1 MPEKMPESFVHAPRS
16 RVHPRL
22 RRSTLHLGAAATFA
36 VIGLVAVASPALA
49 HANLITATSSCSTL
63 NGVVDYQVTWNIAN
77 DWNLPERAVVTSTT
91 GGLVTLSQAS
101 FTIPA
106 SGNGSGGTG
115 RMPYESITMVQT
127 LPQSV
132 SGTIF
137 LDVSG
142 TYSDNFPTS
151 NVGYA
156 VAPTNCPPAPP
167 TTTTAAAQPVVSA
180 IASLAPPTTV
190 PSLVQSP
197 VSPTT
202 TTVPSPPAKHKVGH
216 SATSLKRAVVHV
228 AAGLGRPT
236 LLAGVLPQSKPHPP
250 ITKAATFTG

>member
-63 NGVVDYQVTWNIAN
+63 NGVADYQVTWNIAN
-77 DWNLPERAVVTSTT
+77 DWNLPEQAVVTSTT
-91 GGLVTLSQAS
+91 GGVVTLSKAS

-106 SGNGSGGTG
+106 SGNGSGGMG
-115 RMPYESITMVQT
+115 GMPYESVTMVQT

-142 TYSDNFPTS
+142 TYSDNFGVS
-151 NVGYA
+151 NVGEA
-156 VAPTNCPPAPP
+156 AAPTNCPPAPP
-167 TTTTAAAQPVVSA
+167 TTTISTPVVSA
-180 IASLAPPTTV
+180 NTVLSPSTTAPSPA
-190 PSLVQSP
+190 QSP
-197 VSPTT
+197 VPPTT
-202 TTVPSPPAKHKVGH
+202 TTVPSPPAKDKLGH
-216 SATSLKRAVVHV
+216 SATTVKRAI
-228 AAGLGRPT
+228 ARSTTGLSRPT
-236 LLAGVLPQSKPHPP
+236 LLASVLPLSKPHAP
-250 ITKAATFTG
+250 ITKAAAFTG